1 MLSIS
6 CVSNVVPPLVATH
19 AAFVACGSENFNT
32 TTFLIL
38 FLLPLNINAWCW
50 RRQIISSDAR
60 LRGISVVKGGKTWKV
75 LHACATKRLYR
86 ATLSL
91 RPTRVWAGS
100 FSDVADMLWPVAV
113 RSVTSLGRQE
123 GRRVFREGPKFFE
136 LCPIFLNYVQH
147 IFPEGGE
154 KFPPPS
160 GYGTCSPDG
169 HRMVLGQLCLGANRR
184 QQQPI
189 AKFFKIYQK
198 NILLCYFSALC
209 PCSDVFT
216 YSCRWRVSM

>member
-1 MLSIS
+1 M
-6 CVSNVVPPLVATH
+6 
-19 AAFVACGSENFNT
+19 
-32 TTFLIL
+32 
-38 FLLPLNINAWCW
+38 
-50 RRQIISSDAR
+50 
-60 LRGISVVKGGKTWKV
+60 

-113 RSVTSLGRQE
+113 RSVTSLGHQE

-154 KFPPPS
+154 KFPPPLVTVRAVRTGIEWCLANCAS
-160 GYGTCSPDG
+160 APIEGNNNLSLNSSKHTKRTYCCATSPRCVHAVTFSRTAVADECRCKATECQVLLDYFDLFVFVSPVNRIAALSVSSPFQCNAEVDG
-169 HRMVLGQLCLGANRR
+169 RAQ
-184 QQQPI
+184 
-189 AKFFKIYQK
+189 
-198 NILLCYFSALC
+198 
-209 PCSDVFT
+209 
-216 YSCRWRVSM
+216 